1 MSGVAGGCRP
11 RSVLS
16 VARASQAK
24 VDAAYAEVE
33 RLTRQRARNFAY
45 GIMLLPR
52 PKRRAI
58 AAVYAFARRVDDI
71 ADGSLPDE
79 EKRVL
84 LEQLRARLESPPDED
99 AMFIA
104 LADARGRFSIPADAL
119 SALID
124 GGVQDTEQTRYAD
137 FDDLRGY
144 CARVAGAV
152 GRACVGVYGADEPE
166 RAETLGIALQLINIV
181 RDVAEDWRLGR
192 VYLPQDELGRFGV
205 EDADIAAGRVTA
217 EWRELM
223 SFQAERARTYLAE
236 GLTLLD
242 YLDRRSAACV
252 ATFAGLY
259 RSTLERIEHGGFDVF
274 DGAPTL
280 SPVAK
285 LRVVGAAL
293 AR

>member
-1 MSGVAGGCRP
+1 VI
-11 RSVLS
+11 VEE
-16 VARASQAK
+16 
-24 VDAAYAEVE
+24 AYAEVE
-33 RLTRQRARNFAY
+33 RLTRRRARNFAY

-52 PKRRAI
+52 EKRRAI
-58 AAVYAFARRVDDI
+58 AAIYAFARRVDDI

-79 EKRVL
+79 AKR
-84 LEQLRARLESPPDED
+84 EQLEALRADLAAPPGED
-99 AMFIA
+99 ATLVA
-104 LADARGRFSIPADAL
+104 LTDARGRFAIPGDAL
-119 SALID
+119 NALID
-124 GGVQDTEQTRYAD
+124 GGMQDTEQKRYTT
-137 FDDLRGY
+137 FDELRGY

-152 GRACVGVYGADEPE
+152 GRACVAVYGADEPE
-166 RAETLGIALQLINIV
+166 RAETLGIALQLINII

-192 VYLPQDELGRFGV
+192 VYLPQDELARYGV
-205 EDADIAAGRVTA
+205 SEDVIAAGRTTP

-223 SFQAERARTYLAE
+223 AFQASRARAHLAE
-236 GLTLLD
+236 GLTLLG

-259 RSTLERIEHGGFDVF
+259 RSTLDRIEADGFDVF
-274 DGAPTL
+274 GGAPTL

>member
-11 RSVLS
+11 RSVVS

>member
-1 MSGVAGGCRP
+1 
-11 RSVLS
+11 
-16 VARASQAK
+16 
-24 VDAAYAEVE
+24 
-33 RLTRQRARNFAY
+33 
-45 GIMLLPR
+45 MLLPR

-58 AAVYAFARRVDDI
+58 AAIYAFARRIDDI
-71 ADGSLPDE
+71 ADGPLPNE
-79 EKRVL
+79 RKRAE
-84 LEQLRARLESPPDED
+84 LERVRGDRRALPPDDPVFVALSD
-99 AMFIA
+99 AC
-104 LADARGRFSIPADAL
+104 GRFPIPPAAL
-119 SALID
+119 EALVD
-124 GGVQDTEQTRYAD
+124 GGVQDTEQSRYAD
-137 FDDLRGY
+137 FDELRAY
-144 CARVAGAV
+144 CTRVAGAV
-152 GRACVGVYGADEPE
+152 GRACVAVYGADEPE

-192 VYLPQDELGRFGV
+192 VYLPQDELARFGV
-205 EDADIAAGRVTA
+205 VEDDIAQGFVSS

-223 SFQAERARTYLAE
+223 SFQADRARTHLAE

-242 YLDRRSAACV
+242 HLDRRSAACV

-259 RSTLERIEHGGFDVF
+259 RSTLERIERDGFDVF

>member
-1 MSGVAGGCRP
+1 M
-11 RSVLS
+11 S

>member
-1 MSGVAGGCRP
+1 VIA
-11 RSVLS
+11 
-16 VARASQAK
+16 
-24 VDAAYAEVE
+24 DDAYAEVE

-71 ADGSLPDE
+71 ADGPLPDE

-84 LEQLRARLESPPDED
+84 LEELRGRLERPPGEE
-99 AMFIA
+99 AMLVA
-104 LADARGRFSIPADAL
+104 LADARQRFAIPEDAL

-124 GGVQDTEQTRYAD
+124 GGVQDTEQRRYAD

-144 CARVAGAV
+144 CALVAGAV
-152 GRACVGVYGADEPE
+152 GRACVAVYGAEEPI

-181 RDVAEDWRLGR
+181 RDVAEDWGLGR
-192 VYLPQDELGRFGV
+192 IYLPQDELERFGV
-205 EDADIAAGRVTA
+205 GEDDIAAGRVTV

-223 SFQAERARTYLAE
+223 SFQAERARRHLAE

-259 RSTLERIEHGGFDVF
+259 RSTLERIEHDGFDVF
-274 DGAPTL
+274 GGAPRL